1 MKKVMIGTPCY
12 DGSLELTH
20 VQSLFQ
26 TVDLCRDL
34 GITITMEYVVGNSL
48 ISTARNEIFRRA
60 IEDDVDDLIFID
72 GDQGWNAQNF
82 INLISH
88 QRDVI
93 GGVVVSK
100 KDRIMYN
107 AKPLADGFKP
117 DEDGLIEVMGIGT
130 GFLRISKRALKIMW
144 DLAEP
149 YKYESKDARNVF
161 PNGVY
166 DGQYYGEDIAFCQKW
181 RALGEKV
188 YIDPMITCSHVGKKE
203 WHGNFMDYLTILGTF
218 NDKSA

>member
-20 VQSLFQ
+20 VQSLFH

-48 ISTARNEIFRRA
+48 IQTARNEIFRRA

-72 GDQGWNAQNF
+72 GDQGWNGQDF
-82 INLISH
+82 INLLSH

-107 AKPLADGFKP
+107 AKPLPDGFKL

-130 GFLRISKRALKIMW
+130 GFLRISKRALNIMW
-144 DLAEP
+144 DLAEL

-161 PNGVY
+161 ANGVI
-166 DGQYYGEDIAFCQKW
+166 DGEYYGEDIAFCKRW
-181 RALGEKV
+181 AALGEKV
-188 YIDPMITCSHVGKKE
+188 YIDPSITCSHVGKKE
-203 WHGNFMDYLTILGTF
+203 WRGNFMDYLKILEAY
-218 NDKSA
+218 K

>member
-48 ISTARNEIFRRA
+48 VQTARNEIFRRA

-72 GDQGWNAQNF
+72 GDQGWNGQDF
-82 INLISH
+82 IKLISH
-88 QRDVI
+88 QKDVI
-93 GGVVVSK
+93 GGVVVGK
-100 KDRIMYN
+100 KDHIMYN
-107 AKPLADGFKP
+107 AKPLMTGFEI
-117 DEDGLIEVMGIGT
+117 DEDGLVEVMGVGT
-130 GFLRISKRALKIMW
+130 GFLRISKRALHMMW

-161 PNGVY
+161 ANGVF
-166 DGQYYGEDIAFCQKW
+166 DGNYYGEDIAFCKRW
-181 RALGEKV
+181 TALGEKV
-188 YIDPMITCSHVGKKE
+188 YIDPSITCSHVGKKE
-203 WHGNFMDYLTILGTF
+203 WMGNFLDYLRILGV
-218 NDKSA
+218 K